1 MLGTVS
7 ISLSCLLMRAWS
19 RSWVQFLPLVPVL
32 LSAAARAATPSYR
45 HRQEPCMTRMRVALI
60 VLALAAM
67 PFVAVAAQGNSE
79 TCNDAQ
85 ARTVA
90 EARRSGKQV
99 PPGLAK
105 KCPPPPAPVPP
116 APVPPPSPVPPPAPA
131 PEPGIHKA
139 LGIVYEEIDEVA
151 GRDPFSGEMGLMGW
165 TLQLY
170 DAGGLLLA
178 STTTDASGNFEFAA
192 LANGT
197 YSVCVVGQSGYTQT
211 APTSGTGCGG
221 LGHTFSISGM
231 LETWRT
237 GLDFGM
243 MAAQ

>member
-1 MLGTVS
+1 
-7 ISLSCLLMRAWS
+7 
-19 RSWVQFLPLVPVL
+19 
-32 LSAAARAATPSYR
+32 
-45 HRQEPCMTRMRVALI
+45 MTRMRVALI

-105 KCPPPPAPVPP
+105 KCPPPPPP
-116 APVPPPSPVPPPAPA
+116 APPPPAPPPPAPPPPA

-139 LGIVYEEIDEVA
+139 LGIVYEEMDGNV
-151 GRDPFSGEMGLMGW
+151 GRDPFAGEMGLMGW
-165 TLQLY
+165 TVNLY
-170 DAGGLLLA
+170 DSGGALLA
-178 STTTDASGNFEFAA
+178 STTTGETDPVTNSNYTFPA

-197 YSVCVVGQSGYTQT
+197 YSVCVVGQAGYTQT